1 MFGCKTKKP
10 TQEALKATHDELLS
24 LKSQV
29 ERLMNEHVTP
39 VLADAADRAEHVV
52 ANARELTDHQVQ
64 DVTSR
69 VRAKPLIAIAIFA
82 AVGYLVGRMRR

>member
-1 MFGCKTKKP
+1 MFRRKAPKP

-24 LKSQV
+24 LKAQV

-52 ANARELTDHQVQ
+52 ANARELTDHQVR
-64 DVTSR
+64 DVTTR
-69 VRAKPLIAIAIFA
+69 VRAKPWLAMVIVAAI
-82 AVGYLVGRMRR
+82 GYLAGRVMR